1 MAYSPN
7 DCANAQ
13 LPESGGTR
21 STLDDSG
28 LYSFDDE
35 LELKG
40 INEDLD
46 EVSDSSS
53 EDDDMSDG
61 EGWPDP
67 IASPPRKRQCV
78 SGKARKA
85 KGKKGTTSDEEDSSN
100 KENSAIRDDGVD
112 GHASSSTSKGPRLS
126 KYECQ

>member
-13 LPESGGTR
+13 LPESGGTC

-85 KGKKGTTSDEEDSSN
+85 RGRKVPPVMRR
-100 KENSAIRDDGVD
+100 IRRTRRILRYAMMGWMD
-112 GHASSSTSKGPRLS
+112 T
-126 KYECQ
+126 